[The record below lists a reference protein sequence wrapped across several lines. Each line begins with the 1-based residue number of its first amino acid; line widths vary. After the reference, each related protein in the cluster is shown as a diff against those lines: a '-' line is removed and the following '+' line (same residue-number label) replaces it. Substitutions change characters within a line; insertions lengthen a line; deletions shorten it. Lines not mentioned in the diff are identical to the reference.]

1 MLIKNNES
9 KKTEVPVSSDEEID
23 RPAFG
28 QIRKMGYNWD
38 QVDSWVLDTI
48 GILEVLS
55 NIKNDQDHNLTL
67 LRNSAKQFEDTGHYG
82 NKVPEFLIDS
92 MPSVSEPSFEANVK
106 NGYNPHEVNAWAMKA
121 VKKNIDINKQI
132 EWGQRESEMLR
143 GQIGPSQAVASPPPP
158 PGFESQ
164 AVASPPPPPPPW
176 ATSSDISINDGHP
189 NNAPEPPISPQE
201 ASVGNSENTVPQTPL
216 DALGEA
222 ESQMLEDVI
231 GLKNYWETNDDGI
244 FVNTALSVIQPLPVS
259 DVTSISVV
267 GNKLDEVDE
276 ETSSM
281 ESEIVYANEEAK
293 QIIEAAKIRAN
304 QIIREV
310 AERASQIREEKEAQ
324 IERDLQTAKNE
335 LLEAQKTALAHREL
349 IEESS
354 KNFNA
359 WREWVA
365 DELERV
371 SKEFGA
377 IPDPFSGN
385 PNELLSV
392 ERELETPILDNEEF
406 SKEPQGEYEDFEKIT
421 NPDSAKFVNL
431 SEELQGEE

>member
-1 MLIKNNES
+1 
-9 KKTEVPVSSDEEID
+9 
-23 RPAFG
+23 
-28 QIRKMGYNWD
+28 
-38 QVDSWVLDTI
+38 
-48 GILEVLS
+48 
-55 NIKNDQDHNLTL
+55 
-67 LRNSAKQFEDTGHYG
+67 
-82 NKVPEFLIDS
+82 
-92 MPSVSEPSFEANVK
+92 
-106 NGYNPHEVNAWAMKA
+106 
-121 VKKNIDINKQI
+121 
-132 EWGQRESEMLR
+132 
-143 GQIGPSQAVASPPPP
+143 
-158 PGFESQ
+158 
-164 AVASPPPPPPPW
+164 
-176 ATSSDISINDGHP
+176 
-189 NNAPEPPISPQE
+189 
-201 ASVGNSENTVPQTPL
+201 
-216 DALGEA
+216 
-222 ESQMLEDVI
+222 MLEDVI

-244 FVNTALSVIQPLPVS
+244 FVNTALSAIQPLPVS
-259 DVTSISVV
+259 DVISISVV

-276 ETSSM
+276 ETSPM
-281 ESEIVYANEEAK
+281 DSEIVYANEEAK

-385 PNELLSV
+385 PNEFLSV
-392 ERELETPILDNEEF
+392 ERELKTPILDNEEF

-421 NPDSAKFVNL
+421 NPDSTKFVNL

>member
-385 PNELLSV
+385 PNEFLSV
-392 ERELETPILDNEEF
+392 ERELKTPILDNEEF